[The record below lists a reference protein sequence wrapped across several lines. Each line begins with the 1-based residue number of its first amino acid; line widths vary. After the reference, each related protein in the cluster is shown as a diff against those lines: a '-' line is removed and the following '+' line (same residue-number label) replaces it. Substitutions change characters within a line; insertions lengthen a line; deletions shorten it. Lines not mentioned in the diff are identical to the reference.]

1 MKIYWYLLLIFYF
14 VNDIVFLQNTVH
26 GCNDAGTYKENLW
39 EKSCFCQTALDQ
51 CYLVG
56 QILVGNFLKQ

>member
-14 VNDIVFLQNTVH
+14 VNDIVFLQNIVH

-39 EKSCFCQTALDQ
+39 EKSCFC
-51 CYLVG
+51 
-56 QILVGNFLKQ
+56 